1 MCVAAFLLDAC
12 ISSLLA
18 ELLVVAAE
26 LLVVAS
32 KLLVVASELLVVA
45 AELLVVADYSSL
57 LTFQHYSARF
67 GC

>member
-32 KLLVVASELLVVA
+32 KLLVVADQATRSCKDLR
-45 AELLVVADYSSL
+45 
-57 LTFQHYSARF
+57 TTPRF
-67 GC
+67 